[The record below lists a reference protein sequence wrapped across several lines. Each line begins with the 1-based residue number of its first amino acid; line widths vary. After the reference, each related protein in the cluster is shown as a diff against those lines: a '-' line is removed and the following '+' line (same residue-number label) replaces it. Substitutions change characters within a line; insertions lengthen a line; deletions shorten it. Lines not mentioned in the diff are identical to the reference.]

1 MQTPKWRPDL
11 GFYIF
16 NLYGEQGLIKYPL
29 SCVASAV
36 AWLIFANAKK
46 KRQLTENG

>member
-1 MQTPKWRPDL
+1 MYGNYTEFKFQIRLFSMQTPKWCPDL

-36 AWLIFANAKK
+36 A
-46 KRQLTENG
+46 